1 MHVVIMQYMR
11 SNNKAKQNVTLLS
24 IFGHLVDKNIRIP
37 VTTPCSVAMTAMGL
51 PVEPLV

>member
-37 VTTPCSVAMTAMGL
+37 TPCSVAMTAMGL